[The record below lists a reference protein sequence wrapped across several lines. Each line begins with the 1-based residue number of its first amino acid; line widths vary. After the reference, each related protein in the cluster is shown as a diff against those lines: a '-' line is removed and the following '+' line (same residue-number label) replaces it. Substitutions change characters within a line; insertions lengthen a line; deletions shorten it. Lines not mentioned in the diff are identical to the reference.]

1 MHRLLF
7 VFAFTFLTSL
17 TLQAQLTIKPAV
29 GVNFTD
35 WSKNPE
41 TGEYKSKVGYQVGA
55 TFTIGKKISFE
66 PGIFYVQKSTE
77 LVNQNTNLGDVEFDL
92 KGIRVPLG
100 IGIDILG
107 HEQSAI
113 GLRAMGG
120 VSAFFL
126 TDAEG
131 HTAIPP
137 DDFNDVSWG
146 LYAGAGLNFTIVFLE
161 AQYEW
166 SLTDITKSSVD
177 VGQTRSIFVN
187 VGVRIPF

>member
-1 MHRLLF
+1 MNRLFLALAI
-7 VFAFTFLTSL
+7 AFLSSL
-17 TLQAQLTIKPAV
+17 ALQAQLTIKPAI

-35 WSKNPE
+35 WSKNPI

-55 TFTIGKKISFE
+55 TATFGKKISFE

-77 LVNQNTNLGDVEFDL
+77 LVNQGTSVDDITFDL
-92 KGIRVPLG
+92 KGIRIPLG
-100 IGIDILG
+100 IGIDLLG

-113 GLRAMGG
+113 GLRALGG

-131 HTAIPP
+131 HTNIPP

-166 SLTDITKSSVD
+166 SLTDITKSNVD
-177 VGQTRSIFVN
+177 VGKTRSIFVN
-187 VGVRIPF
+187 LGVRIPL